1 MNLKV
6 YNVNVISKGDDE
18 VQKIELSKARDD
30 GLEIAQIL
38 RQLKD
43 LGFSFSEYQE
53 GFLNCLL
60 TQCRTPTRNKQV

>member
-1 MNLKV
+1 M
-6 YNVNVISKGDDE
+6 
-18 VQKIELSKARDD
+18 QKIELSKARDD

-60 TQCRTPTRNKQV
+60 TQCRTPTCRKQP